1 MALSALPLAQERVDR
16 TRDLFVNRG
25 SEDLSGIR
33 PIVARSWYR
42 CRAAG
47 VDPDVER
54 PVLENGR
61 VDEFTMQAAESH
73 LRKLDEFAADLGGY
87 VNLTAPNGALVHP
100 TFLRDDD
107 GFPDGYSL
115 REEYSGS
122 NGEGLAL
129 EEGRSVWL
137 APEEHYRKDMQ
148 RNWCFAA
155 LIRDPFHN
163 RVRGVIG
170 LTLPADRVG
179 AIEPSSTLLM
189 LDGVASRIE
198 RDIEERTSSRER
210 RLLHEYLT
218 ISRRRGNAAVIAM
231 DGKNLFMNS
240 CAAAAMDG
248 ADFTVISSYVKEV
261 MASGGQLHRKIELQS
276 VGTATLEVFAV
287 TASASAVGAVAVFR
301 PLGES
306 GSTLPAGTAAPE
318 SEPVLDAST
327 DEGPLNTLH
336 GVSAEFRTTRG
347 LAAAAITQS
356 RSATIIGE
364 RGSGRR
370 RIADAIASV
379 HGDASV
385 YDAAGRADGAV
396 RLSNFLADLADP
408 AAPVIIE
415 HADELSMLDAI
426 HARDHLLMNPGL
438 RVILTT
444 SRPTDATQL
453 IGEAAGSLEIPT
465 APLRSRREDIPV
477 LARAIVA
484 EMSDRALSRNLVTVL
499 TNADWPRNIDQL
511 RAVLA
516 EAVLRGNGREITVDD
531 LPRGFQRIETGAR
544 LSRLED
550 AELSE
555 MRVALREANGNRRL
569 AAEMLEIGRSTLYRR
584 MDYFRARGFEL

>member
-1 MALSALPLAQERVDR
+1 MALTAMPLLAHERVDHA
-16 TRDLFVNRG
+16 RDLFAHRG

-47 VDPDVER
+47 VDPEVER
-54 PVLENGR
+54 PVLESAR
-61 VDEFTMQAAESH
+61 VDEFTMQAAEQH

-87 VNLTAPNGALVHP
+87 VNLTGPNGALVHP
-100 TFLRDDD
+100 AFLRDDD

-179 AIEPSSTLLM
+179 HVEPSSTLLM
-189 LDGVASRIE
+189 LNGVASRIE

-210 RLLHEYLT
+210 SLLHEYLT
-218 ISRRRGNAAVIAM
+218 ISRRRSNSAVIAM

-240 CAAAAMDG
+240 YAAAAMDG

-261 MASGGQLHRKIELQS
+261 MASGGRMHRKIVLQS
-276 VGTATLEVFAV
+276 LGTATLEVSAV
-287 TASASAVGAVAVFR
+287 TAPASAVGAVAVFR
-301 PLGES
+301 SLEKNEAVLADTRRES
-306 GSTLPAGTAAPE
+306 RTETMSDTL
-318 SEPVLDAST
+318 
-327 DEGPLNTLH
+327 DEGPLRAIH
-336 GVSAEFRTTRG
+336 GVSAEFRATRD
-347 LAAAAITQS
+347 LAAAAIAQL

-370 RIADAIASV
+370 RIADAIAAA
-379 HGDASV
+379 HGRASV
-385 YDAAGRADGAV
+385 YDAADRSNGAA
-396 RLSNFLADLADP
+396 RLVDFLADLDDT

-415 HADELSMLDAI
+415 HADELAMLDATQ
-426 HARDHLLMNPGL
+426 ARDHLLMNPGL
-438 RVILTT
+438 CVILTV
-444 SRPTDATQL
+444 SRPTDATQM
-453 IGEAAGSLEIPT
+453 IGEATDSLEIPT
-465 APLRSRREDIPV
+465 TPLRSRREDIPV
-477 LARAIVA
+477 LARTIVA
-484 EMSDRALSRNLVTVL
+484 EMSERVLSRNLVTVL
-499 TNADWPRNIDQL
+499 TNADWPRNVDQL
-511 RAVLA
+511 RAALA
-516 EAVLRGNGREITVDD
+516 EAVLRGTGREITVDD

-555 MRVALREANGNRRL
+555 MRIALREANGNRRL

-584 MDYFRARGFEL
+584 MDYFRARGFDL